1 MRHISDKLAT
11 ADRDE
16 DDNAEDGEVVD
27 NDEKD
32 NMEMMMRKRFNI
44 LRNEFLG
51 LQTIYRYYLFC
62 VLFTSSTIVVFAFA

>member
-16 DDNAEDGEVVD
+16 DDNDEDGEVVD

-44 LRNEFLG
+44 LRNEFLR
-51 LQTIYRYYLFC
+51 LQTI
-62 VLFTSSTIVVFAFA
+62 